1 MEDFISMNSFDVSI
15 GDKTY
20 KMFFDRR
27 SARQFE
33 EIGGNLSDMRE
44 KIFSSTDRLFYVGL
58 RKFHPQISFAEAQEL
73 SDKAID
79 EYGIQ
84 EVYGALSD
92 KFMEVFTQGENS
104 STGKSFLAAK
114 KTART

>member
-1 MEDFISMNSFDVSI
+1 MAAFDISV

-33 EIGGNLSDMRE
+33 EIGGNLSDMKE

-58 RKFHPQISFAEAQEL
+58 RKFHPTISFSEAQEL
-73 SDKAID
+73 SDKAL
-79 EYGIQ
+79 EEHGIE
-84 EVYGALSD
+84 EVYGVLSD
-92 KFMEVFTQGENS
+92 RFMEVFTQGENS
-104 STGKSFLAAK
+104 SPTKGFLVSTKAK
-114 KTART
+114 A